1 MLQQNLVLLV
11 LLAFQ
16 LVLLH
21 HRVASLWLALEL
33 IHLLAQVAAMVCFI
47 LGRVCSRRTAVEWVL
62 VTEHD
67 GLAFLGLAGER
78 QGAE

>member
-21 HRVASLWLALEL
+21 HRIASLWLALEF
-33 IHLLAQVAAMVCFI
+33 IHLLAQVAAMVGFFR
-47 LGRVCSRRTAVEWVL
+47 GRTCCRGIAVERVL

-67 GLAFLGLAGER
+67 RLAFLGLTGEG

>member
-21 HRVASLWLALEL
+21 HRVASLRLAFEV
-33 IHLLAQVAAMVCFI
+33 IHLPAQVAAMVGFI

-67 GLAFLGLAGER
+67 RLAFLGLAGEG